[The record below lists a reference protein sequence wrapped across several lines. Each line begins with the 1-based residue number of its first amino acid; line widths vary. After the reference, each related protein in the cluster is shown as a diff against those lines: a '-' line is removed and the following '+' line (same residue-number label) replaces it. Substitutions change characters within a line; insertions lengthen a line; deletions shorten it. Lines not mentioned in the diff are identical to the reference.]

1 MNLEK
6 FKKVASD
13 VIKEVT
19 GHWSK
24 PAKGNYVSYKEIM
37 NLGIGGMG
45 QQFVTL
51 VTGCLALSAG
61 NTLLGATLGIKPLH
75 LQYMAT
81 VQTVLNLI
89 FYVIRGKIVDNTRT
103 KYGRFRPYIAIMG
116 FPLVIVSAVF
126 IFLPFETMS
135 YSTVLALTF
144 CFSITISMVQPFY
157 LDSYTELQTV
167 ISPDSKERTK
177 VITIN
182 ALVYSAAPTITGFLV
197 PVLVNF
203 TGGYTSISSYR
214 WIYVPIAVLGLGLNF
229 FAAFGCKERVVAS
242 KNYVQRVGVIEGC
255 LQIYRNKHWWLR
267 TVAGLVSFLEG
278 ACGGIFMWIYIYD
291 VQDTTQYG
299 VLNTVL
305 GTASGIGMAI
315 TPWILGKLGNKKLLI
330 FHNSMNILFVT
341 AMTFTFKMPLLL
353 FVFMYLNA
361 MINSFANVYN
371 QVMHSEVKD
380 YQQYI
385 SGKRMDF
392 MFGTAGLITTPI
404 TLCTGYIIPWVY
416 EYMGLTVDYDIL
428 YDPQIRNS
436 LFFVLCC
443 LSVLGAVLNLIP
455 FMFYSMSREKHRNII
470 KVLEYRAMFDDY
482 EKGCL
487 TQDRIDLNVEG
498 IRESYGFISAPEP
511 DFALLR
517 RNLKEAKGREA
528 KKTAA
533 AALKEAKALM
543 TEKQES
549 AILTDE
555 LDKFNKPEIC
565 HQVKR
570 AQELLDIGIDNLT
583 GFTKDTVNEAKAQQ
597 AVTKEEKEMKK
608 YDVRRAK
615 RLVRMSK
622 RIKKCY
628 PDGVKVPE
636 EDLVEKAFNM
646 PKDTPEQD
654 KARSRAVER
663 AEKTLLRYGRV
674 MKPWLD
680 AQELLRQERI
690 SRTILDD
697 VMKRYDEYHSCAEE
711 SAKA

>member
-1 MNLEK
+1 MAKLKE
-6 FKKVASD
+6 VASG
-13 VIKEVT
+13 VIKDVT

-24 PAKGNYVSYKEIM
+24 PAKGNYVSYKEIV

-81 VQTVLNLI
+81 VQTILNLI

-116 FPLVIVSAVF
+116 FPLVIISAIF

-135 YSTVLALTF
+135 YSTILALTF
-144 CFSITISMVQPFY
+144 CFSITVSMVQPFY

-214 WIYVPIAVLGLGLNF
+214 WIHVPIAVLGLGLNF

-267 TVAGLVSFLEG
+267 TVAGLVGFLEG
-278 ACGGIFMWIYIYD
+278 ACGGIFMWIYIYG

-299 VLNTVL
+299 ILNTVL

-341 AMTFTFKMPLLL
+341 AMTFTFKVPLLL
-353 FVFMYLNA
+353 FVFMYLNS
-361 MINSFANVYN
+361 MINSFSNVYN

-404 TLCTGYIIPWVY
+404 TLCTGYVIPWVY

-443 LSVLGAVLNLIP
+443 LSIVGAVLNLVP
-455 FMFYSMSREKHRNII
+455 FAFYSMSREKHRNII

-482 EKGCL
+482 ENGCL
-487 TQDRIDLNVEG
+487 TQDRIALNVEG
-498 IRESYGFISAPEP
+498 IRETYKFVDAPEP
-511 DFALLR
+511 NFAQLR
-517 RNLKEAKGREA
+517 KNVKDAKGKQAKNEAEKAFKEAKE
-528 KKTAA
+528 
-533 AALKEAKALM
+533 LMVEKEAA
-543 TEKQES
+543 T
-549 AILTDE
+549 ILTDE
-555 LDKFNKPEIC
+555 LNKFKNPEML

-570 AQELLDIGIDNLT
+570 AKELLNYGINNLT
-583 GFTKDTVNEAKAQQ
+583 GFTKDMVREAKAQE
-597 AVTKEEKEMKK
+597 AATKEEKEMRK
-608 YDVRRAK
+608 YDIRRAK
-615 RLVRMSK
+615 NLVKMSK
-622 RIKKCY
+622 RIKKYY
-628 PDGVKVPE
+628 PEGVEVPD

-646 PKDTPEQD
+646 PKDTIEQD

-663 AEKTLLRYGRV
+663 AEKILLRYGKV
-674 MKPWLD
+674 MKPWVE
-680 AQELLRQERI
+680 AQELLKQERI

-697 VMKRYDEYHSCAEE
+697 VMKMYDEAQSLKAEP
-711 SAKA
+711 AQA